1 MTATAS
7 NQATSRRTTLS
18 RAYRDGLAEEM
29 ARDPSI
35 LVMGTDL
42 YERGLDKKV
51 LVVVAGEFGRTPRIS
66 YVASSGGGVAGP
78 KPAALAASSTSS
90 CLGVLER

>member
-1 MTATAS
+1 MTAQPTAS
-7 NQATSRRTTLS
+7 PGSRTTLS

-42 YERGLDKKV
+42 YERGEGLE
-51 LVVVAGEFGRTPRIS
+51 GE
-66 YVASSGGGVAGP
+66 
-78 KPAALAASSTSS
+78 
-90 CLGVLER
+90 